1 MSASHGDRADC
12 LGPELV
18 GNLPQLLLVKA
29 AQIRRGMD
37 AVEDRSGCCHDCN
50 IIIVCT
56 Q

>member
-1 MSASHGDRADC
+1 
-12 LGPELV
+12 
-18 GNLPQLLLVKA
+18 LPKLLLVKA

-37 AVEDRSGCCHDCN
+37 AVENRSGCCHDCN